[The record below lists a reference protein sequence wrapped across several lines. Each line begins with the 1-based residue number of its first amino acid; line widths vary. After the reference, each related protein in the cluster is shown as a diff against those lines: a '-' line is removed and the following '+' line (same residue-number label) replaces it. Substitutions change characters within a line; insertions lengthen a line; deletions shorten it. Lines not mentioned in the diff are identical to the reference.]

1 MSGIFGSLFGGS
13 SGVENLDS
21 DSFEQQMKDDKEA
34 VLIDTRTKGEFNDG
48 HIPNAKLIDI
58 YSPSFQDEISKLDK
72 SKSYYVYCRSGN
84 RSYHAAL
91 AMKKMGFGKVYN
103 LESGIIGWY
112 GEVVQ

>member
-1 MSGIFGSLFGGS
+1 MSSIFGSLFGGGNS
-13 SGVENLDS
+13 VVNLNS
-21 DSFEQQMKDDKEA
+21 DSFEQQLNEDKDA
-34 VLIDTRTKGEFNDG
+34 VLIDTRTKAEYNDG
-48 HIPNAKLIDI
+48 HLRDAKLIDI
-58 YSPSFQDEISKLDK
+58 YSSSFQSEIDKLDR

-91 AMKKMGFGKVYN
+91 AMKKMGFEKVYN